1 METIGRVSGLF
12 WLVAIG
18 VAKPSYA
25 AILKFC
31 CVARAPYG
39 TFHKDSMGGGLIKG
53 SGVEVCRHLNFEEA
67 FSSFLGLV
75 DIKRG

>member
-39 TFHKDSMGGGLIKG
+39 TFHKDSMGGG
-53 SGVEVCRHLNFEEA
+53 VN
-67 FSSFLGLV
+67 
-75 DIKRG
+75 

>member
-1 METIGRVSGLF
+1 MGLF
-12 WLVAIG
+12 IRTPW
-18 VAKPSYA
+18 
-25 AILKFC
+25 
-31 CVARAPYG
+31 
-39 TFHKDSMGGGLIKG
+39 GGGLIKG